1 MSYKVMRPSDW
12 AAFSMQAVLFG
23 RLLLCPKAVDMT
35 REEIVA
41 WARYYS
47 TCPKSHRY
55 DKPMGDAFRKAAGV
69 PKCEPPERDE
79 EPGNGYW
86 ERMMNQRIGALDR
99 A

>member
-1 MSYKVMRPSDW
+1 MGGLLYASRP
-12 AAFSMQAVLFG
+12 FG
-23 RLLLCPKAVDMT
+23 RLFLCPKAVDMT

-41 WARYYS
+41 WVRYRT

-69 PKCEPPERDE
+69 SKCEPPERDE
-79 EPGNGYW
+79 EPDNGYW
-86 ERMMNQRIGALDR
+86 ERLMRQRIGALDR

>member
-1 MSYKVMRPSDW
+1 
-12 AAFSMQAVLFG
+12 
-23 RLLLCPKAVDMT
+23 MT

-41 WARYYS
+41 WVRYYS

-69 PKCEPPERDE
+69 SKCEPPERDE
-79 EPGNGYW
+79 EPDSGYW

>member
-1 MSYKVMRPSDW
+1 
-12 AAFSMQAVLFG
+12 
-23 RLLLCPKAVDMT
+23 MT

-41 WARYYS
+41 WVRYCT

-69 PKCEPPERDE
+69 AKCEPPEWDE
-79 EPGNGYW
+79 EPDSGYW
-86 ERMMNQRIGALDR
+86 ERMMHQRIGALDR

>member
-1 MSYKVMRPSDW
+1 
-12 AAFSMQAVLFG
+12 MQAARREGVLLARRRG
-23 RLLLCPKAVDMT
+23 VRTSDEL
-35 REEIVA
+35 VA
-41 WARYYS
+41 WVRDYS

-79 EPGNGYW
+79 EPDSGYW

>member
-1 MSYKVMRPSDW
+1 
-12 AAFSMQAVLFG
+12 
-23 RLLLCPKAVDMT
+23 MT

-41 WARYYS
+41 WVRYYS

-69 PKCEPPERDE
+69 AKCEPPERDE
-79 EPGNGYW
+79 EPDSGYW
-86 ERMMNQRIGALDR
+86 ERLMRQRIGALDR

>member
-1 MSYKVMRPSDW
+1 
-12 AAFSMQAVLFG
+12 MQAVPVGGLFFA
-23 RLLLCPKAVDMT
+23 RRRWDMT

-41 WARYYS
+41 WVRYYT

-79 EPGNGYW
+79 EPDNGYW
-86 ERMMNQRIGALDR
+86 ERMMRQRIGALDR
-99 A
+99 G

>member
-1 MSYKVMRPSDW
+1 
-12 AAFSMQAVLFG
+12 MQAARRDGFLFA
-23 RLLLCPKAVDMT
+23 RRRWDMT

-41 WARYYS
+41 WVRYYS

-55 DKPMGDAFRKAAGV
+55 DKPMGAAFRQAAGV

-79 EPGNGYW
+79 EPDSGYW